1 MLTACATEADLERRF
16 GGISRLYGADGLA
29 RLRAARVVVVGIGGV
44 GSWAAEALARSAVG
58 HLRLVDL
65 DHIAESNTN
74 RQIHALDG
82 EYGKSKVLAMAE
94 RIAGI
99 NPACAVTAV
108 DEFADESNAGALVA
122 GTDFVIDCSDQV
134 RAKTALVTSASRAR
148 VAIISCGA
156 AGGRVDPT
164 RIRCADLALVN
175 GDPLLAKVR
184 YRLRRSHGF
193 PCRETRVRKF
203 GVLAVFSDEPVA
215 RSLLREDGSATG
227 GLACS
232 GYGSS
237 VAVTATMGFVAAGHA
252 ITRLARPA

>member
-1 MLTACATEADLERRF
+1 MTIACATAPDLERRF
-16 GGISRLYGADGLA
+16 GGIARLYGADGLA
-29 RLRAARVVVVGIGGV
+29 RLRAARVLVVGIGGV

-58 HLRLVDL
+58 RLKLVDL

-94 RIAGI
+94 RIGAI
-99 NPACAVTAV
+99 NPECNVAAV
-108 DEFADESNAGALVA
+108 DEFADESNADALVA
-122 GTDFVIDCSDQV
+122 GVDFVIDCSDQV
-134 RAKTALVTSASRAR
+134 RAKTALIVAARRAK

-156 AGGRVDPT
+156 AGGRIDPT

-184 YRLRRSHGF
+184 YRLRRRHGF
-193 PCRETRVRKF
+193 PRAGDGRTRRF
-203 GVLAVFSDEPVA
+203 GVLAVFSDE
-215 RSLLREDGSATG
+215 RSAAPESGSPGA
-227 GLACS
+227 GLACA

-252 ITRLARPA
+252 MTLLARAA